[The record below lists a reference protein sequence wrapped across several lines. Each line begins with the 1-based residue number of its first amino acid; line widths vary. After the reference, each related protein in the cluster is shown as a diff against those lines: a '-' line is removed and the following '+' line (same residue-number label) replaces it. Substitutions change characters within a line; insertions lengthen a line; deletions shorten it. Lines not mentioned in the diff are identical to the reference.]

1 MIFGWTHL
9 GTNSI
14 CLSCAELEVIMADEM
29 PKQKAV
35 ELTDELR
42 GWINEQLS
50 VEVKRVESMGS
61 KCLPVPVFDFCTEQG
76 DEEESSQLV
85 HVITAKTK

>member
-1 MIFGWTHL
+1 
-9 GTNSI
+9 
-14 CLSCAELEVIMADEM
+14 MADET
-29 PKQKAV
+29 PTQQAV

-76 DEEESSQLV
+76 EATSDDKSLV
-85 HVITAKTK
+85 HVITAKTKYVLSPVFAHPSVYTYILQV